1 MCPMDGLWRQRI
13 IMENWKVSL
22 NFLPI
27 IIHDGNVGY
36 KEKNVKSLKD
46 VLWLLQNSHPVLCFQ
61 NKTFNQEKKSS
72 YRNNYL
78 KNVFVFSEPRQ

>member
-1 MCPMDGLWRQRI
+1 MKNQNVHLKKVYSKFKVKFQKCVLMDGLWRQRI

-46 VLWLLQNSHPVLCFQ
+46 VL
-61 NKTFNQEKKSS
+61 
-72 YRNNYL
+72 
-78 KNVFVFSEPRQ
+78 